1 MTAAT
6 CPHCGAPIWI
16 QYGTEHDPLGINI
29 TYECGDSVR
38 IRGGQAF
45 AMDGSASFPH
55 GPACRMIRALR
66 VSQLK
71 RMERRAD
78 DILVS
83 LHRFSWCIHK
93 ARRMAD
99 FRDACRRELDRL
111 RGQG

>member
-1 MTAAT
+1 MTAPA
-6 CPHCGAPIWI
+6 CPHCGAPETCRGAGVVVWK
-16 QYGTEHDPLGINI
+16 
-29 TYECGDSVR
+29 CGS
-38 IRGGQAF
+38 GS
-45 AMDGSASFPH
+45 DGMRSWN
-55 GPACRMIRALR
+55 CERWVALR